1 MKQTDIFRQMAR
13 LVSFAYVRAVK
24 SDGVEDHDH
33 GDEAALR
40 DRGRRNR
47 GRSRR
52 NDDRHDAAQRQ
63 LVTSHLKMFGK
74 ELLWIKFWRK
84 FWRNETAKLEK
95 RV

>member
-1 MKQTDIFRQMAR
+1 MKQSDLLRQMAR
-13 LVSFAYVRAVK
+13 FVSFAYVRAVK

-74 ELLWIKFWRK
+74 ELL
-84 FWRNETAKLEK
+84 
-95 RV
+95 